1 MGLEIIVFYLY
12 NISGKKSFISSYTK
26 EKEEDLSMG
35 NAYKAYWKRYFD
47 FKGRTSRSN
56 FWWAI
61 LAQFIVS
68 IIVGFLARMLD
79 TNAVSSLWSLI
90 TFIPGLSMN
99 VRRLHDVDR
108 SGWLI
113 LAAYVPI
120 VLLMVSTTLT
130 TASFMM
136 NAETATGG
144 FGLATMVFFVLTM
157 IAAIY
162 FLILFVKKGEPG
174 ANRYGMPDEN

>member
-1 MGLEIIVFYLY
+1 MI
-12 NISGKKSFISSYTK
+12 
-26 EKEEDLSMG
+26 

-61 LAQFIVS
+61 LGQLIVS

-79 TNAVSSLWSLI
+79 TNAVNSLWSLI
-90 TFIPGLSMN
+90 TFIPGLSLN

-108 SGWLI
+108 SGWL
-113 LAAYVPI
+113 
-120 VLLMVSTTLT
+120 VLLAYIPIILFMVSLTLA
-130 TASFMM
+130 TASLLM
-136 NAETATGG
+136 NAEAASGG
-144 FGLATMVFFVLTM
+144 FGLATIVFGLLALIV
-157 IAAIY
+157 AIY
-162 FLILFVKKGEPG
+162 FIILFVKQGVQG